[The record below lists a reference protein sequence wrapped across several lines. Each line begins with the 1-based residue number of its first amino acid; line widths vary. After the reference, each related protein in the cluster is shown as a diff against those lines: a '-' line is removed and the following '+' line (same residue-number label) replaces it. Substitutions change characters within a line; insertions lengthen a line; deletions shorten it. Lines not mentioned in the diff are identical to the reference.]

1 MASERNASVWG
12 PFYSTGVQQ
21 NATSW
26 EARKFG
32 VSGKKGS
39 ELLPP
44 HQILPRKLES
54 DLVPPPSFLLSHPG
68 EVI

>member
-1 MASERNASVWG
+1 MASEWNARVWG
-12 PFYSTGVQQ
+12 PFYSAGVQK

-44 HQILPRKLES
+44 NQILPTKLES